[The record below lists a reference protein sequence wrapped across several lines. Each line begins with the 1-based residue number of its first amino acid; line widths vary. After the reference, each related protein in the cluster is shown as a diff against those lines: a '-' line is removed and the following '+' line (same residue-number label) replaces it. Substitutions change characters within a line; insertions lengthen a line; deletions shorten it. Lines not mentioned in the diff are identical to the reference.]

1 VSAFRELIET
11 LGSMLELYKALN
23 SIAIRKKDQII
34 HNNIQELTASQ
45 LQESKLL
52 KLLAECE
59 PNARSAMIKVQ
70 RDLGVRPKL
79 KITLT
84 EIGKMIYN
92 PSDRQELT
100 RYREEL
106 DQVLT
111 DLRSRNGLNQ
121 QLLQQAME
129 YNEFSLDVMF
139 GAPDEEVV
147 YKKPTLQPQ
156 SQRRTGKFDIRS

>member
-1 VSAFRELIET
+1 
-11 LGSMLELYKALN
+11 
-23 SIAIRKKDQII
+23 
-34 HNNIQELTASQ
+34 
-45 LQESKLL
+45 
-52 KLLAECE
+52 
-59 PNARSAMIKVQ
+59 
-70 RDLGVRPKL
+70 
-79 KITLT
+79 
-84 EIGKMIYN
+84 MIYN